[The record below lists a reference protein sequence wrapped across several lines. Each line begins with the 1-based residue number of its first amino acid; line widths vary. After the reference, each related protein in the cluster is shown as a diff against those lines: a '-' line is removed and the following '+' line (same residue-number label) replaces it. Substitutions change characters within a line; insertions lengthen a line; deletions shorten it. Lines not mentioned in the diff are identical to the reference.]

1 MSADSK
7 TPARR
12 AIRGRVLTFL
22 DNPARVGDEASF
34 RYIEDGAVLIE
45 DGLIK
50 AVGEAG
56 ELLAGDVARDIEVDD
71 HSGQLVLPGFI
82 DLHIHYPQAGI
93 IASHGAQ
100 LMEWLEK
107 YTFPEEEKFS
117 DPAYAAA
124 TAEFFFD
131 ELLRNG
137 TTTAAVYCT
146 THETSVEAFF
156 AESERR
162 NMCMIAGKVM
172 MDRGAPDSL
181 LDKAPEN
188 GSVAGYDASKRLAE
202 RWHGRGRQHY
212 AVTPRFAL
220 TSSEAQLE
228 ACGSLLSEIPDVYLQ
243 THLAEQRDEV
253 EKARS
258 LFPEARDYTDIYDRA
273 GLLGRRSLFGH
284 GIYLSERERARLH
297 ETGSVIAFAPTSNLF
312 IGSGLFDFDKT
323 TAGDNPVR
331 VGLASDVGAGTSYSM
346 LRTAAEAY
354 KVMQLQGQ
362 NLTAVQAFYM
372 ITLGNARKLGLEGRI
387 GTLEPGSDADIV
399 VLNSAGVPALSHRLR
414 DGGADLAEELFAFL
428 TLGDDRAVGAA
439 YVAGR
444 RQN

>member
-1 MSADSK
+1 MSIDSQNSN
-7 TPARR
+7 RR
-12 AIRGRVLTFL
+12 ALRGRVLTFL
-22 DNPARVGDEASF
+22 DNPARVGEEASF

-56 ELLAGDVARDIEVDD
+56 ELLAGDNARDTEVDD

-93 IASHGAQ
+93 IASYGAQ
-100 LMEWLEK
+100 LMEWLDK

-146 THETSVEAFF
+146 THESSVEAFF

-162 NMCMIAGKVM
+162 NMRMIAGKVM
-172 MDRGAPDSL
+172 MDRGAPDIL
-181 LDKAPEN
+181 LDMVPEN

-228 ACGSLLSEIPDVYLQ
+228 AVHREGNSEGAARRVGVRRALERRHGPVAERPCPERRAAPGGHVGKGDLEGQ
-243 THLAEQRDEV
+243 LA
-253 EKARS
+253 S
-258 LFPEARDYTDIYDRA
+258 
-273 GLLGRRSLFGH
+273 GRRG
-284 GIYLSERERARLH
+284 REVRH
-297 ETGSVIAFAPTSNLF
+297 EL
-312 IGSGLFDFDKT
+312 
-323 TAGDNPVR
+323 
-331 VGLASDVGAGTSYSM
+331 GA
-346 LRTAAEAY
+346 
-354 KVMQLQGQ
+354 
-362 NLTAVQAFYM
+362 
-372 ITLGNARKLGLEGRI
+372 
-387 GTLEPGSDADIV
+387 
-399 VLNSAGVPALSHRLR
+399 
-414 DGGADLAEELFAFL
+414 
-428 TLGDDRAVGAA
+428 
-439 YVAGR
+439 
-444 RQN
+444 